1 MKYLSLAMIGVVAA
15 ACTPEN
21 GPLMR
26 PGEDCLRCHGGS
38 AGGTGG
44 IDVEEATPWSFA
56 GTVYPTVDADA
67 GAGIEGVSVKVTDAA
82 GFTVAVRTNLAG
94 NFYSAER
101 VAFPLRVCVTRS
113 GSVQCMLGPAP
124 HGACNFCHAL
134 PPVAPALGRIASVAQ
149 VGICPPGIQPTYS
162 SIDQSLLKVSCIA
175 RHSGAQAA
183 SSGGL
188 DCSGDAF
195 SALVDV
201 TAQNSQAQPGSRPP
215 GLLRVKPGDPDNSL
229 LYQKLVIG
237 PTSPEFGEGRPDGG
251 VPQPDG
257 VAGDIG
263 GAAPARARAGPS
275 GAGPHPR

>member
-1 MKYLSLAMIGVVAA
+1 MRLLSLAIVSLAMVVVA

-44 IDVEEATPWSFA
+44 LPVEEEEDEATPWSFA
-56 GTVYPTVDADA
+56 GTVYPTVNASA
-67 GAGIEGVSVKVTDAA
+67 GSGIEGVSVQVTDSS
-82 GFTVAVRTNLAG
+82 GFTVEVRTNLAG

-101 VAFPLRVCVTRS
+101 VAFPLRVCVSRG

-134 PPVAPALGRIASVAQ
+134 PPAAGALGRIAPVAQ
-149 VGICPPGIQPTYS
+149 AGICPPGIQPTYS
-162 SIDQSLLKVSCIA
+162 SLDQSFFKVSCTTC
-175 RHSGAQAA
+175 HSGAQAA

-188 DCSGDAF
+188 DFSGDAF
-195 SALVDV
+195 GALVNV
-201 TAQNSQAQPGSRPP
+201 TAQNSQAQPGSRPA

-229 LYQKLVIG
+229 LYQKLLIG
-237 PTSPEFGEGRPDGG
+237 PTPSPAFGEGMPLDSPGSVCQETREA
-251 VPQPDG
+251 VRLWI
-257 VAGDIG
+257 A
-263 GAAPARARAGPS
+263 S
-275 GAGPHPR
+275 GAPRN